1 MDNGVMDTG
10 TGIWKDDQI
19 VFKDEILTGYTEYK
33 NKLDTELKANA
44 EGFVRIGYLLKVA
57 RDTDILR
64 ESGYKNVAEFAQA
77 EYGLTKD
84 IVSIYIAIN
93 DKYAEN
99 GYSDKLQSKFE
110 GFGVAKLQEML
121 TLPDAIIEEIEP
133 TLTKREIV
141 EIKKEVAAEEA
152 ITPIEVAIEAA
163 TPEVQM
169 DEREFS
175 ITERIWKEFF
185 HENKDIYKALEKD
198 LTFMA
203 AYAEVWTEERS
214 KKAGEALMNI
224 LAPNGDTVLW
234 SRVPGTGKFMI
245 SINTDDGTIVYTNIR
260 TSEKTKGTV
269 AGAESDIH
277 EVFADCTPTNW
288 SLTFGEEFEK
298 SAPAPEKKSEPDPKE
313 NEATKHYQDEIK
325 AYKEKTGWDPNA
337 DWTPEKGKEYEEK
350 EKVAPVQPK
359 EDFMPKPGS
368 WTYEKSKENTQEENK
383 HEEERS
389 KETDGSRTG
398 SNENRKVQEST
409 ADITKL
415 EGCKERIRAERLGQ
429 LNVGDGIVNVDDGTR
444 GTMLGYCAGEYKIQT
459 ETGLILV
466 SESSTRWKKEDIIEA
481 EKVTEV
487 KTDDNDSEDRAAEEE
502 KLKTA
507 VEIIRD
513 KLETISTICLELK
526 CQDYSADDIAKSFE
540 GIADIAEKIKQTAK
554 DYLNSKGAGEDGND

>member
-1 MDNGVMDTG
+1 MNELTTSFTNYSEFKQSLDN
-10 TGIWKDDQI
+10 
-19 VFKDEILTGYTEYK
+19 
-33 NKLDTELKANA
+33 ELKANV

-57 RDTDILR
+57 RDTDILK
-64 ESGYKNVAEFAQA
+64 ESGHKNVAEFAAA

-84 IVSIYIAIN
+84 VVSRYIAIN
-93 DKYAEN
+93 DRYSEG
-99 GYSDKLQSKFE
+99 GYSDRLQVKYE
-110 GFGVAKLQEML
+110 GFGVSKLQEML
-121 TLPDAIIEEIEP
+121 TLPDSIIEEITP
-133 TLTKREIV
+133 TLTRQEILT
-141 EIKKEVAAEEA
+141 IKKEVAAEEA

-163 TPEVQM
+163 APEVQM

-185 HENKDIYKALEKD
+185 HENKDIYKALGKD

-203 AYAEVWTEERS
+203 AYTEVWTEERS

-234 SRVPGTGKFMI
+234 SRVPGSGKFMI

-269 AGAESDIH
+269 AEAESDIH
-277 EVFADCTPTNW
+277 EVFGDCTPTNW
-288 SLTFGEEFEK
+288 GLTFGEEFEK
-298 SAPAPEKKSEPDPKE
+298 SASAPEKKFE
-313 NEATKHYQDEIK
+313 
-325 AYKEKTGWDPNA
+325 
-337 DWTPEKGKEYEEK
+337 
-350 EKVAPVQPK
+350 PVQPE

-368 WTYEKSKENTQEENK
+368 WTYEKPKENTQEENK

-389 KETDGSRTG
+389 KETDGSRTD

-459 ETGLILV
+459 ETGLMLV
-466 SESSTRWKKEDIIEA
+466 SENSTRWKKEDIIEA

-487 KTDDNDSEDRAAEEE
+487 KTDDNDREDRAAEEE
-502 KLKTA
+502 KLKATLK
-507 VEIIRD
+507 VIRENID
-513 KLETISTICLELK
+513 DMDIICLNLTCE
-526 CQDYSADDIAKSFE
+526 DYGSDGIAKS
-540 GIADIAEKIKQTAK
+540 IKALCDMADKIKETA
-554 DYLNSKGAGEDGND
+554 DGYLKSIGAGKDGND

>member
-1 MDNGVMDTG
+1 MNELTIGFTNYSE
-10 TGIWKDDQI
+10 
-19 VFKDEILTGYTEYK
+19 FKQS
-33 NKLDTELKANA
+33 LDKELKANV

-57 RDTDILR
+57 RDTDILK
-64 ESGYKNVAEFAQA
+64 ESGHKNVAEFAAA

-84 IVSIYIAIN
+84 VVSRYIAIN
-93 DKYAEN
+93 DRYSEG
-99 GYSDKLQSKFE
+99 GYSDRLQAKYE
-110 GFGVAKLQEML
+110 GFGVSKLQEML
-121 TLPDAIIEEIEP
+121 TLPDSIIEEITP
-133 TLTKREIV
+133 TLTRQEILT
-141 EIKKEVAAEEA
+141 IKKEVAAEEA

-163 TPEVQM
+163 APKVQM

-185 HENKDIYKALEKD
+185 HENKDIYKALGKD

-203 AYAEVWTEERS
+203 AYTEVWTEERS

-269 AGAESDIH
+269 AEAESDIH
-277 EVFADCTPTNW
+277 EVFADCTPADW
-288 SLTFGEEFEK
+288 GLTFGEEFEK
-298 SAPAPEKKSEPDPKE
+298 SAPAPEKKFEPAPKE
-313 NEATKHYQDEIK
+313 NEATKKYQDEIK

-350 EKVAPVQPK
+350 EKVAPAQPE

-383 HEEERS
+383 HEEECS
-389 KETDGSRTG
+389 KETDDSRTG

-415 EGCKERIRAERLGQ
+415 EERKERSRTERLGQ
-429 LNVGDGIVNVDDGTR
+429 LNVGDGIVNVDDGTK

-466 SESSTRWKKEDIIEA
+466 SENSTRWKKEDIIEA

-502 KLKTA
+502 KLKATLK
-507 VEIIRD
+507 VIRENID
-513 KLETISTICLELK
+513 DMDIICLDLTCK
-526 CQDYSADDIAKSFE
+526 DYGSDGIAKS
-540 GIADIAEKIKQTAK
+540 IKALCDMAEKIKQTVK
-554 DYLNSKGAGEDGND
+554 EYLIGKGAEVDGE